1 MKFRKFFLVTIG
13 ALAFG
18 WIGIQVLNHR
28 DRLKDPARVAFI
40 LNIAELP
47 LSVRNIACS
56 ATAITDL
63 IVTCAFEVDPAEFD
77 KLLTGWQ
84 FDKRDVAGK
93 SSRFA
98 TDAPVGPEFDVS
110 VEYRI
115 EPAIF
120 KNGGQVNLVS
130 NQNRSLVVAN
140 RYEE

>member
-1 MKFRKFFLVTIG
+1 MKCRKFFLVTIG

-28 DRLKDPARVAFI
+28 ARLKDPARV
-40 LNIAELP
+40 NIAELP
-47 LSVRNIACS
+47 LFVGNIACS
-56 ATAITDL
+56 ATEITDL
-63 IVTCAFEVDPAEFD
+63 IVTCAFEVDPVEFD

-84 FDKRDVAGK
+84 FDKRDVAGN
-93 SSRFA
+93 SSHFP

-115 EPAIF
+115 ESAIF
-120 KNGGQVNLVS
+120 KNAGQVNLVS
-130 NQNRSLVVAN
+130 NLNRSLVVAN